1 MEIANLI
8 LAVISTMATVVLAI
22 AAVSAK
28 NEVNII
34 PEVTHMEKTQTKNSR
49 TILIFLI

>member
-8 LAVISTMATVVLAI
+8 LAIISTIATVVLAI
-22 AAVSAK
+22 VAVSAK

-34 PEVTHMEKTQTKNSR
+34 PEVTHMEKTQTKNFR
-49 TILIFLI
+49 KMQIFLI